1 MPPQLLHE
9 PGASVPTTAS
19 HRPRRVLALLCACV
33 VLTIAMVAAI
43 NLAVP
48 PIAASPIHPDATQ
61 LLWIVD
67 SYVIVFAGLLI
78 PAGVAGDHYGHKRTM
93 LAGLGVFALGAVLCA
108 AGSSVALLIAGR
120 AVMGAGAA
128 LVLPATLSV
137 IVHVFP
143 PAERPQAIATW
154 ASMTGLA
161 GVLGNVGGGVLLQLL
176 PWQSLFWAAA
186 PIALVLLALVAVVVP
201 VTPLRGTRQ
210 DPVGSVLLV
219 LGFVALLHG
228 VIEGPA
234 QGWGSPAVL
243 LSLAAAALLLAGFTW
258 YELRCAHP
266 MLDPR
271 LFRVPAVRAGALGIG
286 AVFFG
291 MFALFYVN
299 AQYLQQVKGFSVLAT
314 GFGVLPLAVGMLV
327 VSRRSAALAARF
339 GRLTVVANGFAFL
352 LAGLALLSTTGPA
365 TPYPLYAVYMVLM
378 ACGAGLA
385 TPPLS
390 AGIMAALPPQKAGLG
405 SGINSSTR
413 ELGSALGVA
422 VVGTAISTG
431 PLSEGLAQ
439 GYRVVAVV
447 VLVLGV
453 AALSQLRRA

>member
-1 MPPQLLHE
+1 M
-9 PGASVPTTAS
+9 PTTHS
-19 HRPRRVLALLCACV
+19 PQRVLALLCACV

-48 PIAASPIHPDATQ
+48 PIAAGPLHPTATQ

-93 LAGLGVFALGAVLCA
+93 LAGLGILALGAVLCA
-108 AGSSVALLIAGR
+108 AASAVPLLIAGR

-128 LVLPATLSV
+128 LVLPATLAV
-137 IVHVFP
+137 LVHVFP
-143 PAERPQAIATW
+143 PGERAQAIGTW

-161 GVLGNVGGGVLLQLL
+161 GVLGNLGGGLLLQLL
-176 PWQSLFWAAA
+176 PWQSLFWVCAPAA
-186 PIALVLLALVAVVVP
+186 LLLLALVTAVVP
-201 VTPLRGTRQ
+201 ATPLRGTRQ

-219 LGFVALLHG
+219 AGFLALLHG
-228 VIEGPA
+228 VIEGPSR
-234 QGWGSPAVL
+234 GWGTPAAL
-243 LSLAAAALLLAGFTW
+243 LSLAAAVLLLAAFVR
-258 YELRCAHP
+258 YELRREHP

-271 LFRVPAVRAGALGIG
+271 LFRLPAIRAGALGIG

-327 VSRRSAALAARF
+327 VSRRSTALAARF
-339 GRLTVVANGFAFL
+339 GRLPVVATGFGCL
-352 LAGLALLSTTGPA
+352 LTGLLLLSTIGA
-365 TPYPLYAVYMVLM
+365 GTPYPLYAAYQVLM
-378 ACGAGLA
+378 AAGAGLTA
-385 TPPLS
+385 PPLS
-390 AGIMAALPPQKAGLG
+390 AGIMAALPPRQAGLG

-422 VVGTAISTG
+422 AVGTAISTG
-431 PLSEGLAQ
+431 PLGEGLAG
-439 GYRVVAVV
+439 GYRVVAAV
-447 VLVLGV
+447 VLVLGT
-453 AALSQLRRA
+453 AALSQLRRAA